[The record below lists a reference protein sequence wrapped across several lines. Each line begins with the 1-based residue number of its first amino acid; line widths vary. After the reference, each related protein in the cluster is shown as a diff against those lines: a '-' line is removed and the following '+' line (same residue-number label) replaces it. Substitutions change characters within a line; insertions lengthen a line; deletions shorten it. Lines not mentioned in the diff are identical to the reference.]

1 MDTEDEKFA
10 LLALR
15 VATGCRV
22 KDAATEL
29 AIPRTTSYRWSRS
42 PSFRSK
48 VGELRAELLG
58 QAVGKISEA
67 ATKAVETL
75 AELMQDREQKA
86 ADRIAAAKAL
96 LTSLQGLSQ
105 LGELRDRLTRIEG
118 ELGYA
123 D

>member
-22 KDAATEL
+22 KEAATEL

-42 PSFRSK
+42 PSFRLK

-105 LGELRDRLTRIEG
+105 LGELRDRLTRIEE
-118 ELGYA
+118 ELGYGS
-123 D
+123 